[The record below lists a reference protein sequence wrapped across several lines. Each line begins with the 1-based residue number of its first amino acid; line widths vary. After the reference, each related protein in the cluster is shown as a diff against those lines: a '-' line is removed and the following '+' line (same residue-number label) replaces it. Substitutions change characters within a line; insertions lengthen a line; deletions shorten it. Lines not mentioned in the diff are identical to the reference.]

1 MSIAAYG
8 LSLRGGRR
16 PSLLVLLLALA
27 GTSVGAVTL
36 GELLPIARD
45 YDSQYRAARAQ
56 FQAAAARLDLA
67 RSAFFPTV
75 SASGNSNYNNQS
87 IGFPNL
93 PVPTRGDTFN
103 TNGINLQLTQPLYRR
118 LNTAGLKQSQAQ
130 LDQAQAQLE
139 QAEGELANRLA
150 LAFFEAIQAREARGA
165 AAVATSMALQ
175 QRTAYG
181 SEFAAGTKALGEK
194 MDASAK
200 WELASAQEFD
210 AASELG
216 NKLFA
221 LRMITGLAL
230 TPAELNP
237 SGTLVPKQLQ
247 TFEYWVEQAEEKSPA
262 LRAQRAARDAA
273 RYEIDKA
280 SSGRYPTLDLV
291 ASYGRSKQG
300 PSPSQSNEALVRAG
314 VIGLQLNVPIYS
326 GGAIDAKEREAA
338 SLLQKAEE
346 DLDTARRQ
354 IQLAVQ
360 QAYSGVMSNTLQAKA
375 FEQAVSAGEQLVK
388 AAQQAERLGTKTPLE
403 VLMLQQQLASSRRD
417 LAKAQTNIL
426 LSVVRLHS
434 AVGDLAG
441 RAGSD

>member
-1 MSIAAYG
+1 MSIAMNWFSHRAG
-8 LSLRGGRR
+8 RWLSL
-16 PSLLVLLLALA
+16 LLLLALA
-27 GTSVGAVTL
+27 ETPARAVTL
-36 GELLPIARD
+36 DELLPIARE
-45 YDSQYRAARAQ
+45 YDSQYRAARSQ
-56 FQAAAARLDLA
+56 YDAAAARLDLA
-67 RSAFFPTV
+67 RSAFFPTL

-87 IGFPNL
+87 IGFPSL

-103 TNGINLQLTQPLYRR
+103 TNSLSLQLTQPLFRR
-118 LNTAGLKQSQAQ
+118 LNNAGLDQSQAQ

-150 LAFFEAIQAREARGA
+150 LAFFEAIQARDAHRA
-165 AAVATSMALQ
+165 AIVSTSMALQ
-175 QRTAYG
+175 QRNAYG

-194 MDASAK
+194 MDAGAK
-200 WELASAQEFD
+200 WELAAAQEFD

-221 LRMITGLAL
+221 LRLITGRAL
-230 TPAELNP
+230 TPVDLDPN
-237 SGTLVPKQLQ
+237 GILVPQALR
-247 TFEYWVEQAEEKSPA
+247 TFEYWAQLAEDNNPA
-262 LRAQRAARDAA
+262 LRAQRAARQAA
-273 RYEIDKA
+273 RFEIDKA

-291 ASYGRSKQG
+291 ASYGRNKQG
-300 PSPSQSNEALVRAG
+300 PSPSQNNEAIVKSG

-326 GGAIDAKEREAA
+326 GGASDAKEREAV

-360 QAYSGVMSNTLQAKA
+360 QAYNGVRSNTLQAKA
-375 FEQAVSAGEQLVK
+375 LEQAVSAGEQLVK

-403 VLMLQQQLASSRRD
+403 VLMLQQQLASSQRD
-417 LAKAQTNIL
+417 LVKAQTNIL
-426 LSVVRLHS
+426 LSVVRLRS
-434 AVGDLAG
+434 AVGDLTG